1 MADAEAPAEAPA
13 VPAVDPDR
21 ELVIRAQA
29 GDSEAIAELWTA
41 AIPVTERIARNGTK
55 RYPWI
60 DPEEVAQELQL
71 DFQKILRRFDVCNL
85 KGNHWKKYYYHRAV
99 FTVKDILRR
108 EDPLGIRFP
117 FKKQYPEWY
126 RLGDEAFDGFE
137 VDSDHAEPLDQLIES
152 EIFTTFAD
160 LDADIAELQAG
171 LNEISHR
178 PDKAK
183 GFRKK
188 RPKPNPLARPKS
200 KNRKGVKTRVFSKK
214 QIRKNSLQEFLR
226 TKKTAN
232 GETSKGANEMQIRN
246 ERKQLICDAFQTQTR
261 LTISQ
266 AISLTKLKRWQF
278 RTAWDDLLQSGEIIR
293 NGKLKQKNGPLTQLF
308 SLKGAPQ
315 MEPAIEQATTPE
327 TETNQAPKPKPTKKP
342 VKKKASTKKVAKGK
356 PEPTAFDQLSLAG
369 RFADSCGGISKAIQ
383 LLTVLQS
390 MRK

>member
-226 TKKTAN
+226 TKKTRTKKTAN

-315 MEPAIEQATTPE
+315 MEPAIE
-327 TETNQAPKPKPTKKP
+327 
-342 VKKKASTKKVAKGK
+342 
-356 PEPTAFDQLSLAG
+356 FDQLSLAG